1 MTEGKRSLAVQLQ
14 VQLETLNKVLNRLAE
29 IATARTGEEHNVV
42 AERCAVVL
50 KTVSERMAV
59 MLQKLGGFLESRGLF
74 TLEQRQRVAELLG
87 VAATRVRSVIEVTKK
102 TVSDVSQQTQAAV
115 AHHWAQLEVNAIAL
129 QSRAV
134 EWASVARKQVSVWS
148 PEVLT
153 NIEALSAL
161 YYSPEMGLREKG
173 RQLPLLLYGAVSSL
187 IPMDSDA
194 ECSAEDTKTLATAR
208 EDEPL
213 DAVTGTDSPHP
224 SA

>member
-1 MTEGKRSLAVQLQ
+1 MTEGKGPLAVQLQ

-29 IATARTGEEHNVV
+29 IAKARTGEEGKVV

-50 KTVSERMAV
+50 ETASKRMAV

-102 TVSDVSQQTQAAV
+102 AVSDVSQQTQAAV
-115 AHHWAQLEVNAIAL
+115 AHHWAQLEVNAVAL

-148 PEVLT
+148 PEVLA
-153 NIEALSAL
+153 NISAL
-161 YYSPEMGLREKG
+161 YYSPDMDLREKG

-187 IPMDSDA
+187 IPGASDA
-194 ECSAEDTKTLATAR
+194 ECSAEDTKTLATA
-208 EDEPL
+208 L
-213 DAVTGTDSPHP
+213 ADSPHP
-224 SA
+224 VPVSKCA